1 MRKLIRDDQYTDVQ
15 EINKEEVCIYSK
27 PQMQDQWLVAY
38 TQAMQIHYGAEE
50 FDTYYTKENYV
61 KEN

>member
-27 PQMQDQWLVAY
+27 PHMQAKWLVVY
-38 TQAMQIHYGAEE
+38 LQAMTVHYGAKE

-61 KEN
+61 EEN